1 MGVFSSLS
9 AKDAPDRVERNFWS
23 WYKRKKGKEKK
34 WMNTQSGRST
44 KPISPGGGRK
54 GTKRSRRFG
63 PSIITPS
70 PRKTAH
76 SYASGAK
83 YLFGAKTYV
92 KPQSAGEGTRGHQA
106 YSWEGEGGE
115 GQTLPRRQQ
124 GTCTPSQILPP
135 TVIPVKL
142 GINLQV
148 RKQFTS
154 ALG

>member
-1 MGVFSSLS
+1 MHQIGLNEISG
-9 AKDAPDRVERNFWS
+9 PGIRE
-23 WYKRKKGKEKK
+23 KKGKEKK

-63 PSIITPS
+63 PSIITLS

-106 YSWEGEGGE
+106 SSWEGEGGK
-115 GQTLPRRQQ
+115 GKHCPDASKGLALPLKSYHP
-124 GTCTPSQILPP
+124 PSFQS
-135 TVIPVKL
+135 
-142 GINLQV
+142 N
-148 RKQFTS
+148 S
-154 ALG
+154 ASIYR